1 LNIENHEHELKAPIQ
16 IPRHKVRGTVMALYD
31 ASMISGTG
39 MIITINKGKRD
50 GYKPGYVLGVYQ
62 PSREVLD
69 PYATKEKGYLTDKD
83 KVFIPPERAATAV
96 VYSVSERFSYA
107 LITKSD
113 HAVRNGYKIG
123 NP

>member
-1 LNIENHEHELKAPIQ
+1 
-16 IPRHKVRGTVMALYD
+16 MSLYD

-39 MIITINKGKRD
+39 MIIAINKGKRD
-50 GYKPGYVLGVYQ
+50 GFKPGYVLGVYQ

-69 PYATKEKGYLTDKD
+69 PHAGIEKGYVSAAD
-83 KVFIPPERAATAV
+83 KVIIPPERAATAV
-96 VYSVSERFSYA
+96 VFSVSDRFSYA

>member
-1 LNIENHEHELKAPIQ
+1 
-16 IPRHKVRGTVMALYD
+16 MALYD
-31 ASMISGTG
+31 ANMISGTG

-50 GYKPGYVLGVYQ
+50 GYKPGYALGVYQ

-69 PYATKEKGYLTDKD
+69 PHAGIEKGYISSAD
-83 KVFIPPERAATAV
+83 KVTIPPERAATAV
-96 VYSVSERFSYA
+96 VYSVSDRFSYA